1 MLRYQT
7 SEFGLAKRKEEDD
20 TLFSTRVVGTWLYG
34 PGICTMGSPNKA
46 NVYSFGVV
54 ALEIASG
61 KNNAS
66 YRVENGCVCLLDL
79 HGMRDKLNEEGA
91 QSLTSILFC
100 WDVLG
105 LQFAIER
112 KLDGDS
118 GANVGEQVQ
127 LGGG

>member
-20 TLFSTRVVGTWLYG
+20 TLFSTRVVGT
-34 PGICTMGSPNKA
+34 
-46 NVYSFGVV
+46 VFGVV

-118 GANVGEQVQ
+118 GANVGEQVR